1 MAWNKFEAS
10 KKHEFLACANFRFI
24 IKYCSSLLPTSC
36 HFCPYLMEYWHLLRI
51 LLENIENIGER
62 RGLVHVKSD
71 IVLLLQLK
79 HILESFN
86 YCCENSNGNVPS
98 YFTAFL
104 TFSVGIGWDI
114 GVKKV
119 NHFITLVS
127 FYTPWKYRKTKKAVQ
142 NSVNNAGVY

>member
-51 LLENIENIGER
+51 LLENIKNIGER

-98 YFTAFL
+98 YFNTFL
-104 TFSVGIGWDI
+104 TFSVGIEWDI

-119 NHFITLVS
+119 NPFQ
-127 FYTPWKYRKTKKAVQ
+127 YTGLFLYPLKIPENQKSRPNFCK
-142 NSVNNAGVY
+142 